1 MCAYCMRLL
10 YALTVSAYRM
20 RLLYVSLLYVGLLYL
35 PTISLPPLGYRAR
48 FTQANGFAFR
58 YRLRLC

>member
-1 MCAYCMRLL
+1 MC
-10 YALTVSAYRM
+10 AYRM